1 MSNTPLSDVRCEWTD
16 GTILKYS
23 LDTGKTSIQCPQYY
37 PKGFLNK
44 NKLTPVF
51 SDDFNGEN
59 EFNLSGENSS
69 KYGNF
74 SHENNFNKYTEL
86 NYNGNEIEKE
96 FNKNI
101 DNNEVKNKSENKN
114 LAYWEGEL
122 SNWSDPGSGI
132 YGPGSG
138 ISGPGSPYSPTST
151 TYCQSVDLIDLN
163 PVPKNLKTYLEIS
176 QKIIKI
182 ILKEENKINFSY
194 SRTRGKNLLK
204 NKKIND
210 NSDDENDNDNGNS
223 DESNNNNNSFDDY
236 YNKKTGMKDMKKIN
250 SSCRIIFIDHL

>member
-1 MSNTPLSDVRCEWTD
+1 M
-16 GTILKYS
+16 
-23 LDTGKTSIQCPQYY
+23 
-37 PKGFLNK
+37 
-44 NKLTPVF
+44 
-51 SDDFNGEN
+51 
-59 EFNLSGENSS
+59 
-69 KYGNF
+69 
-74 SHENNFNKYTEL
+74 
-86 NYNGNEIEKE
+86 
-96 FNKNI
+96 
-101 DNNEVKNKSENKN
+101 
-114 LAYWEGEL
+114 

-194 SRTRGKNLLK
+194 SRTRGKNLQK

-210 NSDDENDNDNGNS
+210 NSDDKNDNDNGNS